1 MSNIAQWIETL
12 AEGEKVQAVC
22 IGTHCQDKWGWGDD
36 QEPFNS
42 APIGVVLSWDQA
54 RPFLEYEF
62 DSGYGGADCHPV
74 VAWTTSKIIT
84 ISEYNGSTRA
94 ISAPR
99 HPIDFVP
106 TFN

>member
-12 AEGEKVQAVC
+12 AAGESVEAAC
-22 IGTHCQDKWGWGDD
+22 IGTHYQDGWCDD

-42 APIGVVLSWDQA
+42 APIGVVLSWEQA

-62 DSGYGGADCHPV
+62 YSGFGGADCHPV
-74 VAWTTSKIIT
+74 VAWTTSKIIQ
-84 ISEYNGSTRA
+84 ISEYDGSTRA
-94 ISAPR
+94 VSAPR
-99 HPIDFVP
+99 HPIDCVP